1 MSQVQRGF
9 YGSLDKYISF
19 KEPITVK
26 LICEGDNVYDFA
38 CFGVN
43 SRNRLADDG
52 YMVFY
57 NQKASTYKEISV
69 NLLSGMALF
78 NIDLNSLPE
87 SVHKL
92 VFSVSI
98 DGNGRMKDV
107 RDYKL
112 ILMQRDKE
120 LLTASYRGEEIFS
133 DEKSSIYLELVRTQ
147 TQSWDISLICQSF
160 AGDLGELVRY
170 FGEEVEEDS
179 GKAKPAEAPLALD
192 LPGEAVPAAKEA
204 ENKPSAEAAE
214 KPAAGADTGRKAEA
228 EPAPIAFTPAEL
240 GGCRDALLNSLPQ
253 TAELRSLAEPL
264 AKALLKYGLKDRKA
278 KICLA
283 VDGSGSM
290 TVQWLNGVIQKI
302 AELTLPL
309 SAHFDAGQQFDIWFF
324 ADDYLRG
331 EAVNASNYKESV
343 PQVGSRT
350 AGGLDYFALIKQ
362 IGSFNNEENIVKALC
377 GAYGSESGP
386 VFIVFVSGGGVKE
399 SEGLSALLKQS
410 ADMPI
415 FWKFIGLDKNKDY
428 GVLAKT
434 GEFDNIDFI
443 RADNIADSDREAFY
457 GDLLRGFNV
466 WLGRKNY

>member
-26 LICEGDNVYDFA
+26 LVCEGENVYDFA

-43 SRNRLADDG
+43 SRNRLTDEG

-69 NLLSGMALF
+69 NLLRGMALF
-78 NIDLNSLPE
+78 NIDLNKLPD

-107 RDYKL
+107 RDYKV

-120 LLTASYRGEEIFS
+120 LLTASYSGGDIFS
-133 DEKSSIYLELVRTQ
+133 DEKSSIYLELVRA
-147 TQSWDISLICQSF
+147 QSWDISLICQGF

-170 FGEEVEEDS
+170 FGEEVKEEG
-179 GKAKPAEAPLALD
+179 GKAKPTEAPLAVD
-192 LPGEAVPAAKEA
+192 LSGNDVSSAKRA
-204 ENKPSAEAAE
+204 DIKPSAEAAA
-214 KPAAGADTGRKAEA
+214 KRSVSGAGNVNKTEA
-228 EPAPIAFTPAEL
+228 VFIPYNYTQAEL
-240 GGCRDALLNSLPQ
+240 GGCKDALLNSLPQ

-264 AKALLKYGLKDRKA
+264 AKALLKYGLKDRRA
-278 KICLA
+278 KLCLA

-290 TVQWLNGVIQKI
+290 TVQWLNGFIQKI
-302 AELTLPL
+302 AELTVPAA
-309 SAHFDAGQQFDIWFF
+309 AHFDDKRQFDIWFF
-324 ADDYLRG
+324 AKDSLRG
-331 EAVNASNYKESV
+331 GTVNASNYKESV
-343 PQVGSRT
+343 PQVGSKT

-362 IGSFNNEENIVKALC
+362 IGSFNNEENIVKALSE
-377 GAYGSESGP
+377 AYGAERGP

-399 SEGLSALLKQS
+399 SERLSALLKQS

-434 GEFDNIDFI
+434 EEFDNTDFF
-443 RADNIADSDREAFY
+443 RADNIADSDREEFY
-457 GDLLRGFNV
+457 DSLLRGFNV
-466 WLGRKNY
+466 WLGRKQY